1 MQQTG
6 IAIAAGCASVIKPSE
21 LSPLQT
27 TVLAQALHRAELPN
41 GVFNILLGRG
51 SDVGDEIS
59 ASPLIAKISFT
70 GSTATGKLIARAG
83 IETMKRVSLS
93 LTGKSAS
100 IILDD
105 ADLDIAI
112 PLALNAAFM
121 NNGQACVAGTRLL
134 VPRSHAEDIIERVKS
149 LVEAMVVGDPQDP
162 ATALGPLVN
171 RAQFDRVQAFIRR
184 GQAQG
189 ATLIIG
195 GEGRPTGLDKGYFVR
210 PTVFADVSNDMD
222 IAQEEIFGPV
232 LSIIAY
238 DSQEQAIAIA
248 NASLYGL
255 QAYVFSR
262 QPERAQRLATQLQAG
277 SVLINRI
284 SPELL
289 APFGG
294 VKQSGVGREFGVFG
308 LQAFLEAKS
317 IVSD

>member
-1 MQQTG
+1 
-6 IAIAAGCASVIKPSE
+6 
-21 LSPLQT
+21 
-27 TVLAQALHRAELPN
+27 
-41 GVFNILLGRG
+41 
-51 SDVGDEIS
+51 
-59 ASPLIAKISFT
+59 
-70 GSTATGKLIARAG
+70 
-83 IETMKRVSLS
+83 MKRVSLS

-112 PLALNAAFM
+112 PLTLNAAFM

-134 VPRSHAEDIIERVKS
+134 VPRARPEDIINRVKS

-171 RAQFDRVQAFIRR
+171 RAQSDRVQAFIRR

-195 GEGRPTGLDKGYFVR
+195 GEGRPTGLDKGYFGR
-210 PTVFADVSNDMD
+210 PTVFADVSSDMD

-255 QAYVFSR
+255 QAYVFTR

-308 LQAFLEAKS
+308 LEAFLEAKS

>member
-1 MQQTG
+1 
-6 IAIAAGCASVIKPSE
+6 
-21 LSPLQT
+21 
-27 TVLAQALHRAELPN
+27 
-41 GVFNILLGRG
+41 
-51 SDVGDEIS
+51 
-59 ASPLIAKISFT
+59 
-70 GSTATGKLIARAG
+70 
-83 IETMKRVSLS
+83 MKRVSLS

-105 ADLDIAI
+105 ADLDITI
-112 PLALNAAFM
+112 PLTLNAAFM

-134 VPRSHAEDIIERVKS
+134 VPRARAEDIINRVKS
-149 LVEAMVVGDPQDP
+149 LVGAMVVGNPQDP

-195 GEGRPTGLDKGYFVR
+195 GEGRPTGLDKGYFGR
-210 PTVFADVSNDMD
+210 PTVFADVSNDRD

-255 QAYVFSR
+255 QAYVFTR
-262 QPERAQRLATQLQAG
+262 RPERAQRLATELQAG

-308 LQAFLEAKS
+308 LEAFLEAKC

>member
-1 MQQTG
+1 
-6 IAIAAGCASVIKPSE
+6 
-21 LSPLQT
+21 
-27 TVLAQALHRAELPN
+27 
-41 GVFNILLGRG
+41 
-51 SDVGDEIS
+51 
-59 ASPLIAKISFT
+59 
-70 GSTATGKLIARAG
+70 
-83 IETMKRVSLS
+83 
-93 LTGKSAS
+93 
-100 IILDD
+100 
-105 ADLDIAI
+105 
-112 PLALNAAFM
+112 M

-308 LQAFLEAKS
+308 LEAFLEAKS